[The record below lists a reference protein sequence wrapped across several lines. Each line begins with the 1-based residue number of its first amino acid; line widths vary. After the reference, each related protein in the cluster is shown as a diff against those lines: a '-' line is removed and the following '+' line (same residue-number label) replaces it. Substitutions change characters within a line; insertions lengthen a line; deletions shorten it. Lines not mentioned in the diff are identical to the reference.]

1 MSKNARQPVK
11 DDLIQLRVTKEFKAG
26 LEQLA
31 GSNGMRLTEY
41 INFLLR
47 TELEKARGLK

>member
-1 MSKNARQPVK
+1 MSKNKAQPIK
-11 DDLIQLRVTKEFKAG
+11 DDLIQMRVTKKYKKD

-31 GSNGMRLTEY
+31 TSRGMRLTEY

-47 TELEKARGLK
+47 TELEKSRAK